1 MTNHSTIWMAVDL
14 VRSPSSVKR
23 LRDAPL
29 PSDVEILL
37 RVAAGDEAAL
47 SEAANATA
55 CSQKSVRE
63 AAIFYIEQILL
74 HPDADYYRVLGA
86 HPDASAAELRRN
98 MALLLRWLHPDH
110 QSGAERSVFA
120 SRVTRAWGELKTEE
134 KRAAYNLTRRRAL
147 AKKSETRRKHQGTQH
162 SSSAGF
168 NGGAMRARTGP
179 AVSRHSHH
187 PGILMRVLLMLFGK
201 TLH

>member
-1 MTNHSTIWMAVDL
+1 VNNHSTIWMAVDL

-55 CSQKSVRE
+55 CSQKSVRD

-110 QSGAERSVFA
+110 RSGAERSVFA

-134 KRAAYNLTRRRAL
+134 KRAAYDLTRRRAQT
-147 AKKSETRRKHQGTQH
+147 KKSETRKKQQGTQH
-162 SSSAGF
+162 SASAGL
-168 NGGAMRARTGP
+168 NRGATRAR
-179 AVSRHSHH
+179 ASAAMSRHSHH
-187 PGILMRVLLMLFGK
+187 PSILMRVLLMLFGK

>member
-1 MTNHSTIWMAVDL
+1 MSNHSTIWMAVDL

-74 HPDADYYRVLGA
+74 HPDADYYR
-86 HPDASAAELRRN
+86 
-98 MALLLRWLHPDH
+98 
-110 QSGAERSVFA
+110 
-120 SRVTRAWGELKTEE
+120 
-134 KRAAYNLTRRRAL
+134 
-147 AKKSETRRKHQGTQH
+147 
-162 SSSAGF
+162 
-168 NGGAMRARTGP
+168 
-179 AVSRHSHH
+179 
-187 PGILMRVLLMLFGK
+187 
-201 TLH
+201 